1 MQELSGMMVKKGV
14 DCIME
19 RARKTWKTH
28 KNDAENG
35 HWPADCA
42 KDAKK
47 EENKRN

>member
-35 HWPADCA
+35 HWADELRERC
-42 KDAKK
+42 
-47 EENKRN
+47 EKREK

>member
-28 KNDAENG
+28 KNSVKTGDGPTNR
-35 HWPADCA
+35 A
-42 KDAKK
+42 KDTEKEKK
-47 EENKRN
+47 

>member
-35 HWPADCA
+35 HWAEGPRVRREIRG
-42 KDAKK
+42 K
-47 EENKRN
+47 